1 MNETIAIL
9 VKITPEFAEAI
20 DAAAESCGLSR
31 QEFFVELAKRETQFD
46 GETKRRPGRPKKA
59 EEE

>member
-9 VKITPEFAEAI
+9 VKVTPEFADAI
-20 DAAAESCGLSR
+20 DAAAESWGLSR
-31 QEFFVELAKRETQFD
+31 QEFFVELARKETRFE

-59 EEE
+59 EAE